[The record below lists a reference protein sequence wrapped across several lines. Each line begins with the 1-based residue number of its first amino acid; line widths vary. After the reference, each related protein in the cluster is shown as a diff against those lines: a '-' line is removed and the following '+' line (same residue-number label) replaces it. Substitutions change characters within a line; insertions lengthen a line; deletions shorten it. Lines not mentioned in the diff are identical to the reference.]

1 VAFGQ
6 AVRRH
11 RKALSLSQEKLALMA
26 GINRTYMGDVERG
39 ERNIALR
46 NMMKI
51 AEVLETKLSDLMRTM
66 ELELRKLR

>member
-1 VAFGQ
+1 MAFGQ
-6 AVRRH
+6 AIRHHRRT
-11 RKALSLSQEKLALMA
+11 RKLSQEKLALLA

-51 AEVLETKLSDLMRTM
+51 AEVLQIRLSELVRTM
-66 ELELRKLR
+66 ESELRKVH